1 MNTLENVI
9 TDLQKSIKRQNT
21 DLILYGKHSLEFNTS
36 RIILT
41 TKVDTLVISDFI
53 NDYKFSMNDNNE
65 ILALSLKMGGYTIRI
80 YDNMLTQYL
89 E

>member
-9 TDLQKSIKRQNT
+9 TDLQKSIKRQNN
-21 DLILYGKHSLEFNTS
+21 DLILYGKHSLEFITS
-36 RIILT
+36 RIVLT
-41 TKVDTLVISDFI
+41 TKVETLVISDFI
-53 NDYKFSMNDNNE
+53 NDYNFSMNDNNE

-80 YDNMLTQYL
+80 YGNTTQYL